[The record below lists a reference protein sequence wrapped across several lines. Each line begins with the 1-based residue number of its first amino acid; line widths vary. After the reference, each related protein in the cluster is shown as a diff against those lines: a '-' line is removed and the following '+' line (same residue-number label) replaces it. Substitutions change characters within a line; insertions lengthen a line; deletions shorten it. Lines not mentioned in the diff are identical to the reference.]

1 MQATEQRS
9 LLSIAL
15 LAALADGHKADR
27 EREAIQ
33 RFAQTLSA
41 EGGAALADVY
51 PDVLLGRM
59 DVRKAAEGLSEPA
72 HRQLA
77 YEIAVCVCDA
87 DGQHSAAEKQ
97 FLDGLKA
104 ALGLSNDEAAQ
115 LQGPADEIAALPIGG
130 PAAAEPV
137 APTAAPAPAAG
148 PVVAAT
154 PKVPEAELQASIL
167 NHAILNGALELLP
180 QSWASMAIIPLQ
192 MKLVYRIGQAYGYEL
207 DRGHLKEFVATA
219 GVGLTSQYL
228 EQFGRKLLGGLLG
241 SVGGG
246 LGRMLGGAATGMAF
260 SFASTY
266 ALGQLAQ
273 RYYAGGRQMST
284 ALLQETFQSLLEP
297 AKQLQAQYLP
307 QIQQRASTLDAGK
320 IMAMVKSA

>member
-97 FLDGLKA
+97 FLDGLKV

-115 LQGPADEIAALPIGG
+115 LQGPADEIAAVPIGG

-154 PKVPEAELQASIL
+154 PKVPRS
-167 NHAILNGALELLP
+167 
-180 QSWASMAIIPLQ
+180 
-192 MKLVYRIGQAYGYEL
+192 
-207 DRGHLKEFVATA
+207 
-219 GVGLTSQYL
+219 
-228 EQFGRKLLGGLLG
+228 
-241 SVGGG
+241 
-246 LGRMLGGAATGMAF
+246 
-260 SFASTY
+260 
-266 ALGQLAQ
+266 
-273 RYYAGGRQMST
+273 
-284 ALLQETFQSLLEP
+284 
-297 AKQLQAQYLP
+297 
-307 QIQQRASTLDAGK
+307 
-320 IMAMVKSA
+320 